1 LPLIE
6 KLRAEIP
13 QDAIALRL
21 EELREA
27 VAKAQPPSPKAGL
40 TDPDAIPE
48 PPAKP
53 ITKPGDLWLLG
64 EHRVLCGDST
74 NAEHVARLMAGEK
87 AGLLFTSPPYGQ
99 QRDYTEASK
108 AHTADWDKLMCGVFA
123 NIPMADDGQV
133 LVNLGLIHRDN
144 EWIPYWENWIQWM
157 RGQGWR
163 RFGWYVWDQMAGMMG
178 DWAGRLA
185 PSHEWVFHFNRS
197 ARHPSKWVA
206 TKKESRVRN
215 RDGTWGQRQKDGT
228 VKLIYSPTKCGGA
241 WKIPDSVIRVSRNA
255 TVDMAR
261 RNHPA
266 TYPIQLPVF
275 VLATWQSD
283 IFDPF
288 LGSGTTL
295 IAAEQLGRRCYG
307 MEIEPRYVDVIVK
320 RWEDFTG
327 KKAVLENAGGRG
339 RRKADG

>member
-1 LPLIE
+1 
-6 KLRAEIP
+6 
-13 QDAIALRL
+13 LRL
-21 EELREA
+21 EALREEI
-27 VAKAQPPSPKAGL
+27 AKAQPQVPKAGL
-40 TDPDAIPE
+40 TDPDAIPD
-48 PPAKP
+48 PPKKP

-163 RFGWYVWDQMAGMMG
+163 RFGWYVWDQGCGLPG

-185 PSHEWVFHFNRS
+185 PSFEFIFHFNRTAVHLKKWIPTTMES
-197 ARHPSKWVA
+197 QERAKGKQRAARVGKFIPQMRGADGK
-206 TKKESRVRN
+206 VRN
-215 RDGTWGQRQKDGT
+215 MSSPEKAGQ
-228 VKLIYSPTKCGGA
+228 PF
-241 WKIPDSVIRVSRNA
+241 KIPDSVIRVHRN
-255 TVDMAR
+255 MANDIAR
-261 RNHPA
+261 KEHPA
-266 TYPIQLPVF
+266 TFSVELPAFTLSTWSGLVF
-275 VLATWQSD
+275 E
-283 IFDPF
+283 PF
-288 LGSGTTL
+288 CGSGTTL
-295 IAAEQLGRRCYG
+295 IAAEQLGRRCFG
-307 MEIEPRYVDVIVK
+307 MEIEPRYCDVIVR
-320 RWEDFTG
+320 RWEEFTG
-327 KKAVLENAGGRG
+327 RKAALENAGTRG
-339 RRKADG
+339 RRKSDG